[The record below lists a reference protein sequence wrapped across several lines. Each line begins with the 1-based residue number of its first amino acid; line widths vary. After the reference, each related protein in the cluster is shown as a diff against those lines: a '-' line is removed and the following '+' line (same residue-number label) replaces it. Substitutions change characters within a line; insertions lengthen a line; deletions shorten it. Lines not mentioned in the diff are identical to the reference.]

1 MSCARAAMSHAS
13 RARPAGLD
21 RAPGASCD
29 DIDRAL
35 GAYREHQPSR
45 VDGDGQEGHSRK
57 VPFPQ
62 QQGTPYSDPVEAAP
76 FRPLA
81 TGHGRLR
88 LIANRSGMRSC
99 HDWLL
104 VAGRKS
110 MRARRTPKGH
120 QASHRSVISRLER
133 HVLGALRCQE
143 ASDGASAAVRCLGPM
158 AQGPHGGRL
167 GGCAVPRGSR
177 VTALSVS
184 PAQWR
189 AASAISQCGIGPSDR
204 ALELQPGLRRPPRFR
219 AKWNK

>member
-45 VDGDGQEGHSRK
+45 VDGDAQEGHSRK

-62 QQGTPYSDPVEAAP
+62 QQGTPYSDPVEAVP
-76 FRPLA
+76 FPPLA

-110 MRARRTPKGH
+110 MRARRTP
-120 QASHRSVISRLER
+120 ER
-133 HVLGALRCQE
+133 TSGLSSLRHFP
-143 ASDGASAAVRCLGPM
+143 ARTACLGCAPSSGGKRWRVHRGSLSRPDGSGTARRSAWRMRGPARIPGHSSVGLTRPM
-158 AQGPHGGRL
+158 ARRFSYKPVRHWAFRS
-167 GGCAVPRGSR
+167 CA
-177 VTALSVS
+177 
-184 PAQWR
+184 R
-189 AASAISQCGIGPSDR
+189 ASTWAPTSSAFSS
-204 ALELQPGLRRPPRFR
+204 EME
-219 AKWNK
+219 